1 MEDVTVFGGAFRCL
15 AFGIV
20 LLVNVV
26 AGTSLVLLVCL
37 ALAELRH
44 QASMSDNLAI
54 FVVTFLLLIRVYTV
68 C

>member
-1 MEDVTVFGGAFRCL
+1 MDCVTVFGGAFCCL
-15 AFGIV
+15 AFDIF

-26 AGTSLVLLVCL
+26 VGASLVRLVCL

-54 FVVTFLLLIRVYTV
+54 FVVTFLLLIRAYLL